1 MFKVKVKVKA
11 TVLLSGNTV
20 EHSGIKVWEL
30 GY

>member
-1 MFKVKVKVKA
+1 MFKVKVKA